1 MNDSEHH
8 PKVKVT
14 AVLGS
19 PVFVAGGDVYGKI
32 EIESRAEADLG
43 LRCIFV
49 ELSAVEREC
58 KIHLA
63 TGSLI

>member
-14 AVLGS
+14 AILGS

-32 EIESRAEADLG
+32 EIESRADTDLG

-49 ELSAVEREC
+49 ELNAVERASR
-58 KIHLA
+58 IFLRR
-63 TGSLI
+63 GY